1 LREFSRA
8 IAVFDFIDPRVYA
21 DRRIQ
26 MSRVQL
32 SGLLLAFGLGAATT
46 AMGDAAPV
54 AGVVKHLQ
62 APIPGALVFV
72 YGVSDAR
79 LNRARTQPDG
89 SFQVEGV
96 PAGVYDV
103 IAYKTGFYPSLIRL
117 WHQSAPTVST
127 IAIDLI
133 PSQTASLGKG
143 EADVWSWRD
152 RLPADV
158 LREITSDSQSYRSLA
173 ADRVGFARVLNGDF
187 ASSASVGTG
196 GQFSRSQANL
206 FGTLPGS
213 LQYSLRGTY
222 QSLRGGDPATALSEG
237 NGKDAVLLIA
247 GSADTAVALTY
258 AGRDFS
264 PAAGDAAR
272 MEREAIRFDH
282 QSEGGGRFEW
292 SLSRRAETGF
302 ERVTSVIPEKLPAA
316 GEDDELR
323 GRWSRETDEARAG
336 VTLEVYRRAIS
347 AGLPQGE
354 GDGPTGSLL
363 DAGLSAAAD
372 RPIAGPLSVGARLAA
387 RAGSSGS
394 AIAPG
399 GILRVDLG
407 GASLVISGAR
417 RVSETRPSTLA
428 ALAPRVVSGND
439 WVSTAAASDASA
451 ALSLGDSRAGSV
463 QLRASS
469 TRIAEPLRVYFDGD
483 LLLDVGSIYLFDG
496 NRVEKLSGSAGG
508 RLWDLFDAAVT
519 AEAGRISGRV
529 AGDSR
534 ESFAMTSNDGRYYSG
549 TASLTVRPT
558 RTDFTC
564 AMRRVRQVLQGDTA
578 RVENDSDVLRLSLGQ
593 DLTVLG
599 FDPFGTAWKLIVSY
613 ETESTPVVDS
623 SIEETALL
631 RHRVMGGVSISF

>member
-1 LREFSRA
+1 
-8 IAVFDFIDPRVYA
+8 
-21 DRRIQ
+21 

-32 SGLLLAFGLGAATT
+32 SGLLLAFGLGAAST
-46 AMGDAAPV
+46 ALGDAAPV

-79 LNRARTQPDG
+79 LNRAKTQPDG
-89 SFQVEGV
+89 SFQVESV

-133 PSQTASLGKG
+133 PSQAASLGKG

-158 LREITSDSQSYRSLA
+158 LREITSDSQSYRATA

-187 ASSASVGTG
+187 ASAASLGSN
-196 GQFSRSQANL
+196 GQFSRTQANL

-213 LQYSLRGTY
+213 LQYSFRGTY
-222 QSLRGGDPATALSEG
+222 QSLRGGESSSPLSQGE
-237 NGKDAVLLIA
+237 GKDAVLLIA

-292 SLSRRAETGF
+292 SVSRRAESGF
-302 ERVTSVIPEKLPAA
+302 ERMTSVIPDRIPAA

-323 GRWSRETDEARAG
+323 GKWSRENDDARAG
-336 VTLEVYRRAIS
+336 VALEVYRRAVS
-347 AGLPQGE
+347 AALPQG
-354 GDGPTGSLL
+354 DGPVGSLL

-372 RPIAGPLSVGARLAA
+372 RPVAGPLSVGARLAA
-387 RAGSSGS
+387 RACSSGS

-399 GILRVDLG
+399 GILRVDLD
-407 GASLVISGAR
+407 GASLVISAAR
-417 RVSETRPSTLA
+417 RVSETRSSSLA
-428 ALAPRVVSGND
+428 SLAPRVVSGND
-439 WVSTAAASDASA
+439 WTATAAASDASA
-451 ALSLGDSRAGSV
+451 AFSVGDTRAGSL
-463 QLRASS
+463 QLRAS
-469 TRIAEPLRVYFDGD
+469 
-483 LLLDVGSIYLFDG
+483 
-496 NRVEKLSGSAGG
+496 
-508 RLWDLFDAAVT
+508 
-519 AEAGRISGRV
+519 
-529 AGDSR
+529 
-534 ESFAMTSNDGRYYSG
+534 
-549 TASLTVRPT
+549 
-558 RTDFTC
+558 
-564 AMRRVRQVLQGDTA
+564 
-578 RVENDSDVLRLSLGQ
+578 
-593 DLTVLG
+593 
-599 FDPFGTAWKLIVSY
+599 
-613 ETESTPVVDS
+613 
-623 SIEETALL
+623 
-631 RHRVMGGVSISF
+631 

>member
-1 LREFSRA
+1 
-8 IAVFDFIDPRVYA
+8 
-21 DRRIQ
+21 
-26 MSRVQL
+26 MSRVRVF
-32 SGLLLAFGLGAATT
+32 GLLLAFSFGAAS
-46 AMGDAAPV
+46 AALGDAAPV

-79 LNRARTQPDG
+79 MNRARTQPDG

-133 PSQTASLGKG
+133 PAQSASLGKA

-158 LREITSDSQSYRSLA
+158 LREITSDSQAYRSNA
-173 ADRVGFARVLNGDF
+173 AEGVRLARVLNGDF
-187 ASSASVGTG
+187 TSAANVGAG
-196 GQFSRSQANL
+196 EGFSRTQANL

-213 LQYSLRGTY
+213 LQYNFRGSYASLRGADTSPMS
-222 QSLRGGDPATALSEG
+222 QGTAA
-237 NGKDAVLLIA
+237 DAVLLIA
-247 GSADTAVALTY
+247 GPSDTAVALTY
-258 AGRDFS
+258 SGHDFA
-264 PAAGDAAR
+264 PPDGDSAR

-282 QSEGGGRFEW
+282 QSESAGRFEW
-292 SLSRRAETGF
+292 SVSRRTEDGF
-302 ERVTSVIPEKLPAA
+302 EQATSVIPDRLPA
-316 GEDDELR
+316 GREDDELR
-323 GRWSRETDEARAG
+323 GRWSRDNDNNRAG
-336 VTLEVYRRAIS
+336 VTLEVYRRSIS
-347 AGLPQGE
+347 AGPLP
-354 GDGPTGSLL
+354 GDGQAGSLL
-363 DAGLSAAAD
+363 DAGLSAAAE
-372 RPIAGPLSVGARLAA
+372 RPIAGPFSAGAQVAA

-399 GILRVDLG
+399 AILRVDLG
-407 GASLVISGAR
+407 GTASLVIAGAR
-417 RVSETRPSTLA
+417 RVMESAPSALSM
-428 ALAPRVVSGND
+428 LAPRIVSGND

-451 ALSLGDSRAGSV
+451 ALSIGGARDGAL
-463 QLRASS
+463 QIRASS

-483 LLLDVGSIYLFDG
+483 LLLDVSSIYLFDG
-496 NRVEKLSGSAGG
+496 NRIEKLSGSAGG
-508 RLWDLFDAAVT
+508 RLSDLFDAAFS
-519 AEAGRISGRV
+519 AEAGRISGNIT
-529 AGDSR
+529 GDAR
-534 ESFAMTSNDGRYYSG
+534 ESFALASNDGRYYTG

-558 RTDFTC
+558 RTDVTC
-564 AMRRVRQVLQGDTA
+564 AMRRIRQVLQGDTA
-578 RVENDSDVLRLSLGQ
+578 RAENFSDMMRLSLGQ

-613 ETESTPVVDS
+613 ETDSTPVVDAAV
-623 SIEETALL
+623 EETALL